1 LQASSPSGENDTTDG
16 LTRQH
21 LELIQQI
28 MQQTQ
33 QQAAAAAAAAA
44 TKNDKPAKSRSWSSS
59 QVSTILKIKCAI

>member
-1 LQASSPSGENDTTDG
+1 
-16 LTRQH
+16 

-44 TKNDKPAKSRSWSSS
+44 TKNDKPVKSRSWSSS
-59 QVSTILKIKCAI
+59 QVSTLFPFLSQKRDFWLSILSFYTF